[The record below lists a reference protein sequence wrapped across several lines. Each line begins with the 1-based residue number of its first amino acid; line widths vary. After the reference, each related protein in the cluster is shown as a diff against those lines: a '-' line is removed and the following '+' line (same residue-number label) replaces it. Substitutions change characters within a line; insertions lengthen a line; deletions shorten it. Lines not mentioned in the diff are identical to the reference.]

1 MTDHL
6 GAGPEERTD
15 ERRGY
20 RNGSYR
26 RKLTTRVGRLELE
39 VPPGRKGEFQTV
51 LFQRQERSEKALV
64 LALMQQGP
72 PGSLRAPR
80 EGDHHR
86 AVRTPV

>member
-26 RKLTTRVGRLELE
+26 RKLTTRVGRIDLSVGL
-39 VPPGRKGEFQTV
+39 T
-51 LFQRQERSEKALV
+51 
-64 LALMQQGP
+64 
-72 PGSLRAPR
+72 
-80 EGDHHR
+80 
-86 AVRTPV
+86 

>member
-1 MTDHL
+1 MPRDRDGTSL
-6 GAGPEERTD
+6 A
-15 ERRGY
+15 
-20 RNGSYR
+20 
-26 RKLTTRVGRLELE
+26 
-39 VPPGRKGEFQTV
+39 V
-51 LFQRQERSEKALV
+51 LFQRYQRSEKALV